1 MNSIDL
7 IWLIPLGLLVG
18 VFVNY
23 LADVLPFTRTFSA
36 PVCVHCTKKI
46 PWPTYLALKPC
57 PSCNQKRSLR
67 TGMVLM
73 LCALGLPLLAFF
85 PPTRLPFV
93 FAVPVFVYFLL
104 VAITDMEYRVI
115 LNPVSL
121 VGAILGL
128 AVGIALHGVPETLL
142 GGMVGFGIMLAF
154 YGLGILY
161 VRQMAKSRG
170 LSPDEVALG
179 FGDVYLSGTLGML
192 LGWPGIIAGLFIG
205 VLAGGVFSGL
215 FLAVSSL
222 LRRYKSFQA
231 LPYAPFL
238 LLGAAILFFL
248 PR

>member
-1 MNSIDL
+1 MKLVDL
-7 IWLIPLGLLVG
+7 IWLFPLGIFVG
-18 VFVNY
+18 MFVNY

-36 PVCVHCTKKI
+36 PVCAHCSAKI
-46 PWPTYLALKPC
+46 PWPTYIALKPC
-57 PSCNQKRSLR
+57 PSCRQKRSLR
-67 TGMVLM
+67 TSIVLG
-73 LCALGLPLLAFF
+73 LSVLGLPLLAFF
-85 PPTRLPFV
+85 PPARLPFV
-93 FAVPVFVYFLL
+93 FAVPVFVFFLL
-104 VAITDMEYRVI
+104 VAVTDIEYRVI

-121 VGAILGL
+121 AGALLGL
-128 AVGIALHGVPETLL
+128 AVGVALHGIPETFL
-142 GGMVGFGIMLAF
+142 GGVSGFGIMLAF

-161 VRQMAKSRG
+161 VRQMAKRRG
-170 LSPDEVALG
+170 LSSDEVALG
-179 FGDVYLSGTLGML
+179 FGDVYLSGILGML

-215 FLAVSSL
+215 FMAVATL